1 MARRIRPRY
10 NGCPV
15 ARERRH
21 QALIQRDQ
29 TLVRPV
35 FGKRPDRNLTADRS
49 CCRVLYWHQEITP
62 IDIVGA
68 TATVGRALADAL
80 AFLLKRCGRPF
91 PAADNSAL
99 SRRVQDR

>member
-1 MARRIRPRY
+1 
-10 NGCPV
+10 
-15 ARERRH
+15 
-21 QALIQRDQ
+21 
-29 TLVRPV
+29 
-35 FGKRPDRNLTADRS
+35 
-49 CCRVLYWHQEITP
+49 VLYWHQEITP

-68 TATVGRALADAL
+68 AATVGRALADAL